1 VTVAQPAARVAPP
14 RCGAC
19 GYDTTGLT
27 DLRCPECGA
36 DLRVAGIT
44 RRRRPTGTWAGFV
57 VAALLLLA
65 AWVFLGFTLFGA
77 VVMPLLPSRQTL
89 RHDVRLT
96 SPGSGAYQAIDVIGQ
111 GSGWMGERPAMAVRL
126 ELVPPAGSPKKP
138 PAPMQVAPG
147 TTAAAVLQWM
157 AQAGLEPTDPRVR
170 DEAQAAA
177 MHALRTLRVR
187 GRFSNGGFSS
197 SSLVGSTGGP
207 FGATNVTVRGS
218 SEHPDLP
225 GGAVFVLWVTLYVAC
240 AVFLWRAMRPRR
252 GAG

>member
-1 VTVAQPAARVAPP
+1 VTVAQPTARVAPP
-14 RCGAC
+14 ACGAC
-19 GYDTTGLT
+19 GYNTTGLT
-27 DLRCPECGA
+27 DLVCPECGA

-44 RRRRPTGTWAGFV
+44 RGRRSSGTLAGFV
-57 VAALLLLA
+57 VAAVLLLA
-65 AWVFLGFTLFGA
+65 AWAFVGFTLFGA

-157 AQAGLEPTDPRVR
+157 AQAGLDPTDPRVR
-170 DEAQAAA
+170 DEAQAAT
-177 MHALRTLRVR
+177 MHALRTLRLK
-187 GRFSNGGFSS
+187 GRFSNGGFTT
-197 SSLVGSTGGP
+197 SSLVSSGGGP
-207 FGATNVTVRGS
+207 FGGTNMTVRGS
-218 SEHPDLP
+218 SDHPDLP
-225 GGAVFVLWVTLYVAC
+225 AGVLFAFWVTVFVAGVM
-240 AVFLWRAMRPRR
+240 FLWRAMRPRR
-252 GAG
+252 ARG